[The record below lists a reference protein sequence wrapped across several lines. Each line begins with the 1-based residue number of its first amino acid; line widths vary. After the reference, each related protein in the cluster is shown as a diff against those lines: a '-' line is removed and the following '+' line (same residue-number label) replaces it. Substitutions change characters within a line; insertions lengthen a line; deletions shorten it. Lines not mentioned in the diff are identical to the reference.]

1 MWSTVVRSAVRVA
14 RPQVVRQV
22 PRFIVNEALGTMD
35 ADVSSYN
42 VKDLRLQIKDL
53 KEDKVDLRSA
63 RREAMASLEKAL
75 ASVELSKD
83 KLIQNLE
90 EQKADLKKDL
100 FEANIKAMAVTD
112 TRFLLE
118 VAAKSRYKG
127 VSATAATQELAKLVL
142 EPPDLTSRKL
152 YGDAQD
158 WLKDLKGDSTLDTND
173 ERNVCKLFAELF
185 TNLSLDHHH
194 QNGLPGEDPGMYI
207 GGKHFPV
214 RAAVAILVLEA
225 QKQGAFDL
233 EPIYFCDDTY
243 NPQFKLSGGQIS
255 KFTIPS

>member
-63 RREAMASLEKAL
+63 RREAMASLEKAM
-75 ASVELSKD
+75 ASMELSKD

-112 TRFLLE
+112 T
-118 VAAKSRYKG
+118 
-127 VSATAATQELAKLVL
+127 
-142 EPPDLTSRKL
+142 
-152 YGDAQD
+152 
-158 WLKDLKGDSTLDTND
+158 
-173 ERNVCKLFAELF
+173 
-185 TNLSLDHHH
+185 
-194 QNGLPGEDPGMYI
+194 
-207 GGKHFPV
+207 
-214 RAAVAILVLEA
+214 
-225 QKQGAFDL
+225 
-233 EPIYFCDDTY
+233 
-243 NPQFKLSGGQIS
+243 
-255 KFTIPS
+255 